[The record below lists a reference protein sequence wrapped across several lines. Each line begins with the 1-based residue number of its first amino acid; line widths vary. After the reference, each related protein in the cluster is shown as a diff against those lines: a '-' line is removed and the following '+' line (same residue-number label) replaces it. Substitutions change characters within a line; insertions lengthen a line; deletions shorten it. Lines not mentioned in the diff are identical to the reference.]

1 VRSFTWVRDSIG
13 GKGPRIA
20 EAKGPMI
27 NKKDLTKQGLKAWK
41 YLNNLD
47 KDDVLEAMGL
57 EERSSGWSTAFGTI
71 GIFALGCLVGAG
83 IGLAFA
89 PKPGSE
95 LLNDLGERVRRK
107 ADDLNLGQGGDFNR
121 SQMPVT

>member
-1 VRSFTWVRDSIG
+1 MKEIS
-13 GKGPRIA
+13 
-20 EAKGPMI
+20 
-27 NKKDLTKQGLKAWK
+27 KQGLKALK
-41 YLNNLD
+41 YLQDLD

-57 EERSSGWSTAFGTI
+57 EERSSAWATAFGTI

-89 PKPGSE
+89 PKSGE
-95 LLNDLGERVRRK
+95 EFRNELGERMRRK
-107 ADDLNLGQGGDFNR
+107 ADEMGVGQDAMNR